1 MIMKN
6 LMQAYSYTIYQWLF
20 FFFFYS
26 LIGWIWE
33 TFYVSVMEKK
43 FENRGF
49 MKGPFLPIYGAGAT
63 IILIFTLP
71 VRSIPILVFI
81 LGLVGATILELTTG
95 IIMEKLF
102 KVKYWDY
109 ANEKINFKGH
119 ISLRSSLLWGVVALG
134 MMYGFHKPV
143 ENMVLSIPAK
153 IINPL
158 VMIVFVAIAA
168 DFATSFKAAL
178 DLRDILVSFEKIKDE
193 LLKLQKKAEIFENK
207 AVTALLKRNPG
218 AISKEYAQ
226 ALVQY
231 KDLFIQTI
239 KNKIDDT
246 IEKITEDKSD
256 TEIDEKSK

>member
-1 MIMKN
+1 MIVRN
-6 LMQAYSYTIYQWLF
+6 LMKAYNYTIYQWLF

-26 LIGWIWE
+26 LVGWIWE

-63 IILIFTLP
+63 MILVCTLP
-71 VRSIPILVFI
+71 VRRNPVLVFF
-81 LGLVGATILELTTG
+81 LGMTGATVLELVTG

-102 KVKYWDY
+102 KIKYWDY
-109 ANEKINFKGH
+109 SNEKINFKGH
-119 ISLRSSLLWGVVALG
+119 ISVRSSLLWGAASLG
-134 MMYGFHKPV
+134 MMYGFHRPV
-143 ENMVLSIPAK
+143 ENMVLGISAK
-153 IINPL
+153 IINPV
-158 VMIVFVAIAA
+158 VMIVFVATAA

-178 DLRDILVSFEKIKDE
+178 DLRNFLVSFEKIKDE
-193 LLKLQKKAEIFENK
+193 LVKLQKKASLFENK

-231 KDLFIQTI
+231 KNLFIKTI

-246 IEKITEDKSD
+246 IEKITEDKG
-256 TEIDEKSK
+256 I